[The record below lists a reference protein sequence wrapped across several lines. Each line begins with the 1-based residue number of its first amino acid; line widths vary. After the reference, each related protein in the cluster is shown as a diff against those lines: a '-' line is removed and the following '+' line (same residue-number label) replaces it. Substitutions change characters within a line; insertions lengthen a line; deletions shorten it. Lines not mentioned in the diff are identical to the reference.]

1 MEDNFKRSLNSADA
15 QGQRGA
21 VTAAGECVLNN
32 RLTRAREH
40 THTHTLTH

>member
-32 RLTRAREH
+32 RLTRARER